1 MNRMLTR
8 AIAAA
13 LTFGACREKQAA
25 TSQALRGADTM
36 SGMAGMAQMSMRAD
50 SLMPAMRAHLDSLA
64 AAPPFQLAGMMTAH
78 ETMTSQILDAMGGDM
93 TAMGMKSDSAWMAL
107 RDSVQRDLAD
117 LPAFGGPILQR
128 RMRAHVDRIRRL
140 LAMHET
146 MMHGEKTR

>member
-1 MNRMLTR
+1 MNRMLTSV
-8 AIAAA
+8 IAAA

-25 TSQALRGADTM
+25 TSQAMRGADTM

-64 AAPPFQLAGMMTAH
+64 VAPPFQLAGMMTAH
-78 ETMTSQILDAMGGDM
+78 ETMTSQVLDAMGADM
-93 TAMGMKSDSAWMAL
+93 RAMGMKSDSAWMAL

-117 LPAFGGPILQR
+117 LPTLGGALLHG
-128 RMRAHVDRIRRL
+128 RMRALIDRIRRL